1 MNPVTDNTDPNSIL
15 AGITVKTS
23 TLFEIDDNSFTGTYT
38 FYICLQLEGG
48 YYAYSPVNSMYVA
61 CLSAGTITYTG
72 PTSYV
77 ADAVDVS
84 DTTVYSFNF

>member
-1 MNPVTDNTDPNSIL
+1 
-15 AGITVKTS
+15 
-23 TLFEIDDNSFTGTYT
+23 
-38 FYICLQLEGG
+38 
-48 YYAYSPVNSMYVA
+48 MYVA

-84 DTTVYSFNF
+84 DTTVYAFSFLGSEVTWTNTGC